1 MAKYSLID
9 KNDNIVGHVVIVQ
22 AEVNKAGEF
31 QQVAANGSF
40 AVTGPIPEAVL
51 FGAVLGGF
59 WLVLWA
65 GTGIGWLSATA
76 AFLCTF
82 FLAAIRAWR
91 GTIFP
96 TKDTADPD
104 IVLKGEFKDDS
115 GTIYYDTIRNKR
127 IQIVSLERICEAVKW
142 NKFIWMGRPTMMIKA
157 RVSRTQYEYIQKE
170 FQSLNYFR
178 DSEGGKIEMSSRG
191 RLFVHLVVENKN
203 RRKH

>member
-9 KNDNIVGHVVIVQ
+9 KNDNIVGHVVIIQ

-31 QQVAANGSF
+31 QQVAASGSL

-51 FGAVLGGF
+51 FIIVLGSF
-59 WLVLWA
+59 FLVVWVA
-65 GTGIGWLSATA
+65 SGIGWLASLVAIV
-76 AFLCTF
+76 CTF
-82 FLAAIRAWR
+82 TLAAIRSWR

-96 TKDTADPD
+96 TKDPTDPD
-104 IVLKGEFKDDS
+104 ILLKGEFKDDS

-178 DSEGGKIEMSSRG
+178 DAEGGKIEMSSRG